1 MRQTHNIYVYEGSG
15 TLSGSVITMDY
26 TVSSAQGNDELI
38 DRLRAEMTL
47 ID

>member
-1 MRQTHNIYVYEGSG
+1 
-15 TLSGSVITMDY
+15 VIIMDY
-26 TVSSAQGNDELI
+26 TVSSAQGNGELI